1 MNVRNEFDFS
11 SKTASATA
19 ELSTAIDEL
28 SNAPLDTAMEAF
40 ESPEVAD
47 TLALDLAQSWNTTYY
62 EDKFRDMSQ
71 TDVSALSS
79 PPGIYWPRHTSI
91 LKAIN
96 HTHRELYVTCNE
108 SNLSNLLCVSI

>member
-47 TLALDLAQSWNTTYY
+47 ALALDLAQSWDMAYY
-62 EDKFRDMSQ
+62 QDKFDGMTQ
-71 TDVSALSS
+71 TAVSALF
-79 PPGIYWPRHTSI
+79 PP
-91 LKAIN
+91 
-96 HTHRELYVTCNE
+96 
-108 SNLSNLLCVSI
+108 LLE